1 MNLKIEVLKNNEK
14 INQVV
19 ILLHG
24 YGADAKD
31 LISLTNYWH
40 RFLPDTLF
48 ILPYAP
54 MKCQINSAGYEWFDL
69 MQIDKSKS
77 LIQLNNSI
85 TKLKI
90 LIENIIKKYG
100 VKYEDIIFVGFS
112 QGTMM
117 ALHTSLS
124 LKFPVKGILGF
135 SGKVY
140 DVELLG
146 KELNAKTKIL
156 FIHGT
161 KDEVIKLEEMY
172 DSYESLK
179 KLNIDVDYKVLNCG
193 HTISTEGMSLG
204 LNFIRNLT

>member
-1 MNLKIEVLKNNEK
+1 
-14 INQVV
+14 
-19 ILLHG
+19 
-24 YGADAKD
+24 
-31 LISLTNYWH
+31 
-40 RFLPDTLF
+40 
-48 ILPYAP
+48 
-54 MKCQINSAGYEWFDL
+54 
-69 MQIDKSKS
+69 
-77 LIQLNNSI
+77 
-85 TKLKI
+85 
-90 LIENIIKKYG
+90 
-100 VKYEDIIFVGFS
+100 
-112 QGTMM
+112 M

-161 KDEVIKLEEMY
+161 EDEVIKLEEMY